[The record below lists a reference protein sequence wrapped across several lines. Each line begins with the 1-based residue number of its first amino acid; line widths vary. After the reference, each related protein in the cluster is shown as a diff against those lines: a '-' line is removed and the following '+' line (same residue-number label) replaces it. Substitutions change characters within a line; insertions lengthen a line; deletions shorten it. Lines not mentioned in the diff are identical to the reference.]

1 MKGENSE
8 GLLVRLAHCCN
19 PVTGDDIV
27 GFITRGRGVSVHRA
41 NCPNVKG
48 LMEHPER
55 MIEVAWDTRADT
67 TFQVEIVVECL
78 DRMGLLKDVTIAIGD
93 AGGNILSA
101 ATATDRE
108 GVATLRFLVEI
119 SDASGLDPLLAAVSA
134 VESVYDAR
142 RLMPGE
148 GGAQMKRRR

>member
-1 MKGENSE
+1 MCI
-8 GLLVRLAHCCN
+8 R
-19 PVTGDDIV
+19 
-27 GFITRGRGVSVHRA
+27 
-41 NCPNVKG
+41 
-48 LMEHPER
+48 
-55 MIEVAWDTRADT
+55 
-67 TFQVEIVVECL
+67 
-78 DRMGLLKDVTIAIGD
+78 DR
-93 AGGNILSA
+93 GNILSA

-119 SDASGLDPLLAAVSA
+119 SDASGLDPLLTAISS